1 MAPVS
6 EPRVTPEGVELRLA
20 DPGRRLDAV
29 ELWYHLRR
37 PYPDRSFHRDGDGW
51 TYWLPRPEVD
61 RLEYLIDL
69 RGPDGHA
76 LVTDP
81 GNPRRAPGAFG
92 EHSVVEF
99 PGYREPWWLAASA
112 AAPSGRRRAWL
123 LPAGRGLRRD
133 LPVQVWSPEGLPDD
147 EVAPLLLVHDGPE
160 MDRYASLT
168 AYSATLTRAGLLP
181 AHRVGLLDPLD
192 RDAWYSGS
200 PGYARSLATTAL
212 PALLAQVP
220 TRGRPV
226 LLGASLGALAA
237 FHVEWAHPGTV
248 AGLFLASGSFF
259 QPRLDEQESGHRAFW
274 RVTRTVAEVL
284 DAPQAPSRP
293 PVRLVCGSAEENLA
307 NNRSFARALHR
318 LGYPGRLAE
327 FRDGHTWVGW
337 RDTFDPHLT
346 ALLAA
351 VWEGSQAH

>member
-1 MAPVS
+1 
-6 EPRVTPEGVELRLA
+6 VTSEGVELRVA
-20 DPGRRLDAV
+20 DPDHLLDAV
-29 ELWYHLRR
+29 DLWYHLRR
-37 PYPDRSFHRDGDGW
+37 PYPDRSFHRVDGGW

-61 RLEYLIDL
+61 RLEYLLDV
-69 RGPDGHA
+69 RGPQGQG

-81 GNPRRAPGAFG
+81 ANPVRVSGAFG

-99 PGYREPWWLAASA
+99 PGYREPWWLADA
-112 AAPSGRRRAWL
+112 AATGGRRRHWV
-123 LPAGRGLRRD
+123 LPGTGLTQS
-133 LPVQVWSPEGLPDD
+133 LPVHVWSPHGLPDD

-160 MDRYASLT
+160 MDRYAAVT
-168 AYSATLTRAGLLP
+168 AYSAALTHAGLLP
-181 AHRVGLLDPLD
+181 AHRVGLLEPLN

-200 PGYARSLATTAL
+200 PAYARSLATTCL

-259 QPRLDEQESGHRAFW
+259 QPRLDEQESGYRAFW
-274 RVTRTVAEVL
+274 RVTRTVAEEL
-284 DAPQAPSRP
+284 DAPQAPSLP
-293 PVRLVCGSAEENLA
+293 PVQVVCGSAEENLD
-307 NNRSFARALHR
+307 NNRSFARALRR
-318 LGYPGRLAE
+318 LGYPGALAE

-337 RDTFDPHLT
+337 RDALDPHLT

-351 VWEGSQAH
+351 VWEGTASH